1 MYSRRSLNA
10 MDPPTYRELSE
21 AWIRVRD
28 DNDVCLGIVG
38 TNYRVLQNP
47 EAFKMGDDL
56 VVNGIATYDACGQF
70 GNGEKVWMLMKRP
83 ESFEVVPGD
92 KVNSYIG
99 IVNSHDG
106 NSSLMVFP
114 IPIRELSDV
123 TLNIS
128 SIKKSTTVR
137 IKHTES
143 MAHRI
148 KKLGHAVE
156 LIDEDFKQLELDCQ
170 ALLKKTMTQK
180 MVDKFMLG
188 LLDGLNKAKVHPK
201 TTSMYESLIRYYEF
215 GTATT
220 HPGVKGTAWAMMNAV
235 AEWTDFGKATR
246 VMDAT
251 SDADTQRA
259 KSLLFDDGREYKQV
273 ALDLLLNI

>member
-1 MYSRRSLNA
+1 
-10 MDPPTYRELSE
+10 
-21 AWIRVRD
+21 
-28 DNDVCLGIVG
+28 
-38 TNYRVLQNP
+38 
-47 EAFKMGDDL
+47 
-56 VVNGIATYDACGQF
+56 
-70 GNGEKVWMLMKRP
+70 
-83 ESFEVVPGD
+83 
-92 KVNSYIG
+92 
-99 IVNSHDG
+99 
-106 NSSLMVFP
+106 
-114 IPIRELSDV
+114 
-123 TLNIS
+123 
-128 SIKKSTTVR
+128 
-137 IKHTES
+137 
-143 MAHRI
+143 
-148 KKLGHAVE
+148 
-156 LIDEDFKQLELDCQ
+156 
-170 ALLKKTMTQK
+170 
-180 MVDKFMLG
+180 MLG